1 LREKKRACDIF
12 SPHSQRVAP
21 PLLLS
26 LQPAPR
32 VPKGRKMRSLPVL
45 LLLLVWCPATASAAA
60 TSRLAFVTEYVRELG
75 VNEDMR
81 ALAAREIA
89 EPTDKNAAMI
99 RGSTRIVL
107 ELRAQ
112 VGMMKR
118 MDLGKPFDGLPGNI
132 AEFYSQKIMIHN
144 QMIAMATAFLS
155 GPKPGVDYGAMA
167 AEAPKLTATLEYVD
181 RALFQA
187 TPLIFATLIDE
198 KPDKDGHVSRLIIT
212 RAQRDALVQSLQISF
227 GKKLD
232 QSDQNFTIGS
242 ASVLRD
248 FLSRKG
254 FKCSDE
260 PL

>member
-1 LREKKRACDIF
+1 MK
-12 SPHSQRVAP
+12 
-21 PLLLS
+21 
-26 LQPAPR
+26 
-32 VPKGRKMRSLPVL
+32 SLPVL
-45 LLLLVWCPATASAAA
+45 VALLLWYPPTASAAE

-107 ELRAQ
+107 ELTAQ
-112 VGMMKR
+112 IGMLKGMN
-118 MDLGKPFDGLPGNI
+118 LNKPFDGLPRDI
-132 AEFYSQKIMIHN
+132 AEFYDQKIMVHN

-155 GPKPGVDYGAMA
+155 GPKPGVDYSAMM
-167 AEAPKLTATLEYVD
+167 AEAPKLTATLEYID

-187 TPLIFATLIDE
+187 TPLIFATLVDE
-198 KPDKDGHVSRLIIT
+198 KPDKDGHVSRLTIT
-212 RAQRDALVQSLQISF
+212 RAQRDGLVRSLQISF

-232 QSDQNFTIGS
+232 LSDQNFTVVS
-242 ASVLRD
+242 ASVMRD
-248 FLSRKG
+248 YLSLKG
-254 FKCSDE
+254 YKCSDE

>member
-1 LREKKRACDIF
+1 
-12 SPHSQRVAP
+12 
-21 PLLLS
+21 
-26 LQPAPR
+26 
-32 VPKGRKMRSLPVL
+32 
-45 LLLLVWCPATASAAA
+45 
-60 TSRLAFVTEYVRELG
+60 VTEYVRELG

-107 ELRAQ
+107 ELTAQ
-112 VGMMKR
+112 IGMLKGMN
-118 MDLGKPFDGLPGNI
+118 LNKPFDELPRNI
-132 AEFYSQKIMIHN
+132 AEFYDQKIMVHN
-144 QMIAMATAFLS
+144 QMNAMATAFLS
-155 GPKPGVDYGAMA
+155 GPKPGVDYSAMM
-167 AEAPKLTATLEYVD
+167 AEAPKLTATLESID

-198 KPDKDGHVSRLIIT
+198 KPDKDGQSRLTIT
-212 RAQRDALVQSLQISF
+212 RAQRDGLVRSLQISF

-232 QSDQNFTIGS
+232 LSDQNFTVAS

-248 FLSRKG
+248 YLSRKG
-254 FKCSDE
+254 YKCSDE

>member
-1 LREKKRACDIF
+1 
-12 SPHSQRVAP
+12 
-21 PLLLS
+21 
-26 LQPAPR
+26 
-32 VPKGRKMRSLPVL
+32 
-45 LLLLVWCPATASAAA
+45 
-60 TSRLAFVTEYVRELG
+60 VTEYVRELG

-107 ELRAQ
+107 ELTAQ
-112 VGMMKR
+112 IGMLKGMN
-118 MDLGKPFDGLPGNI
+118 LNKPFDELPRNI
-132 AEFYSQKIMIHN
+132 AEFYDQKIMVHN
-144 QMIAMATAFLS
+144 QMNAMATAFLS
-155 GPKPGVDYGAMA
+155 GPKPGVDYSAMM
-167 AEAPKLTATLEYVD
+167 AEAPKLTATLGSID

-198 KPDKDGHVSRLIIT
+198 KPDKDGQSRLTIT
-212 RAQRDALVQSLQISF
+212 RAQRDGLVRSLQISF

-232 QSDQNFTIGS
+232 LSDQNFTVAS

-248 FLSRKG
+248 YLSRKG
-254 FKCSDE
+254 YKCSDE

>member
-1 LREKKRACDIF
+1 MK
-12 SPHSQRVAP
+12 
-21 PLLLS
+21 
-26 LQPAPR
+26 
-32 VPKGRKMRSLPVL
+32 SLPVL
-45 LLLLVWCPATASAAA
+45 VALLLWYPPTASAAE

-107 ELRAQ
+107 ELTAQ
-112 VGMMKR
+112 IGMLKGMN
-118 MDLGKPFDGLPGNI
+118 LNKPFDGLPRDI
-132 AEFYSQKIMIHN
+132 AEFYDQKIMVHN

-155 GPKPGVDYGAMA
+155 GPKPGVDYSAMM
-167 AEAPKLTATLEYVD
+167 AEAPKLTAALEYID

-187 TPLIFATLIDE
+187 TPLIFATLVDE
-198 KPDKDGHVSRLIIT
+198 KPDKDGHVSRLTIT
-212 RAQRDALVQSLQISF
+212 RAQRDGLVRSLQISF

-232 QSDQNFTIGS
+232 LSDQNFTVVS
-242 ASVLRD
+242 ASVMRD
-248 FLSRKG
+248 YLSLKG
-254 FKCSDE
+254 YKCSDE

>member
-1 LREKKRACDIF
+1 MK
-12 SPHSQRVAP
+12 
-21 PLLLS
+21 
-26 LQPAPR
+26 
-32 VPKGRKMRSLPVL
+32 SLPVL
-45 LLLLVWCPATASAAA
+45 VALLLWYPPTASAAE

-107 ELRAQ
+107 ELTAQ
-112 VGMMKR
+112 IGMLKGMN
-118 MDLGKPFDGLPGNI
+118 LNKPFDGLPRDI
-132 AEFYSQKIMIHN
+132 AEFYDQKIMVHN

-155 GPKPGVDYGAMA
+155 GPKPGVDYSAMM
-167 AEAPKLTATLEYVD
+167 AEAPKLTATLEYID

-187 TPLIFATLIDE
+187 TPLIFATLVDE
-198 KPDKDGHVSRLIIT
+198 KPDKDGHVSRLTIT
-212 RAQRDALVQSLQISF
+212 RAQRDGLVRSLQISF

-232 QSDQNFTIGS
+232 LSDQNFTVAS
-242 ASVLRD
+242 ASVMRD
-248 FLSRKG
+248 YLSLKG
-254 FKCSDE
+254 YKCSDE